1 MGTNAPTASPT
12 DPPTNAPTDAP
23 TNAPVVPTAPP
34 TTGTPTCTEL
44 VHCDCVSGCV
54 KELTFMYTGKDC
66 PQSQKL
72 SGQCNDETFSS
83 AFNAGYQI
91 ALPDKLTASIMLDNG
106 VVTQTFTIDATC
118 DGGQGL

>member
-1 MGTNAPTASPT
+1 
-12 DPPTNAPTDAP
+12 
-23 TNAPVVPTAPP
+23 
-34 TTGTPTCTEL
+34 
-44 VHCDCVSGCV
+44 
-54 KELTFMYTGKDC
+54 MYTGKDC

-91 ALPDKLTASIMLDNG
+91 AHADNPAEVVKSGLVQQGDMVKIISPVCLPDKLTASIMLDNG

-118 DGGQGL
+118 DGGQGLVTTKDYGAFEFTDFTCDSP